1 MMEKLSS
8 QFQEQRYV
16 MSRRWM
22 VVLLSSLIGMGAC
35 VPSKVTV
42 TSSPS
47 FQPTTIHT
55 LAVLPFQTL
64 STPQQF
70 VSRPSQALVNPPEI
84 RSQFE
89 FPSKPS
95 DRGPK
100 TSTELVKVPNIAA
113 QRITKMV
120 YESLE
125 HRAGIHLVPS
135 LDVNTALT
143 SFGSQHS
150 TANWTETV
158 KEVGARLNVDAVV
171 MGLVRTYRE
180 RVGTR
185 IGATPAVVGFE
196 VHLVDPLSG
205 RIYWTGEYYEEQKPM
220 NEDLMGFIERRG
232 AFVTAQELARYGV
245 QNVMKQFPVGGE

>member
-1 MMEKLSS
+1 MGVFSL
-8 QFQEQRYV
+8 QFHEQRYA
-16 MSRRWM
+16 MSPGWM
-22 VVLLSSLIGMGAC
+22 VLLLSSLLGMEAC

-47 FQPTTIHT
+47 FRPTTIHR

-84 RSQFE
+84 RSQFQ
-89 FPSKPS
+89 FPTSPS
-95 DRGPK
+95 EREQL
-100 TSTELVKVPNIAA
+100 THSETLKVSNLAA
-113 QRITKMV
+113 QRITRMV

-135 LDVNTALT
+135 FDVTTALT
-143 SFGSQHS
+143 SYSSPDS
-150 TANWTETV
+150 TENWKETV
-158 KEVGARLNVDAVV
+158 KEIGTRLEADAVV

-180 RVGTR
+180 RVGTK

-205 RIYWTGEYYEEQKPM
+205 KIHWTGEYYEEQKPM

-232 AFVTAQELARYGV
+232 VFVTADELAQYGV
-245 QNVMKQFPVGGE
+245 QNVMKEFPVGGE